1 MTSTITIDASQ
12 VPGQQ
17 AGGSAPA
24 PERRPAM
31 GGAPRLTFGGVL
43 RSERIKLSSLR
54 SIRLTLLITALVG
67 LGLSAMIA
75 LLWSGQMDGAD
86 AMMTSDPAGL
96 QTYLLI
102 VSTFTAP
109 FLALVFGVLGVFAVT
124 SEYSSGMILSTLTA
138 VPRRTPVLIA
148 KAIVT
153 AAVAAAT
160 ALVLVLGGLALA
172 VAFLPQAAE
181 QLGSTAVISGG
192 LGTVAYLVLIT
203 LLAFGIATLLRSTAG
218 GIAVIAGLTFVLPI
232 AMQVLMLTGWEWLP
246 TVSAYLP
253 ADLGGT
259 LAAGISDSALPEAV
273 TVDGEALAVD
283 SGPGYWTALAAMT
296 AWAVA
301 ALVPAAILF
310 KRRDAR

>member
-1 MTSTITIDASQ
+1 MTSTITIDASGI
-12 VPGQQ
+12 PGQETG
-17 AGGSAPA
+17 ASATRA
-24 PERRPAM
+24 AQRPAT
-31 GGAPRLTFGGVL
+31 GRALRLSFGGVL

-54 SIRLTLLITALVG
+54 SIRLTLLITVLVG

-75 LLWSGQMDGAD
+75 LLWSSQAGGVD
-86 AMMTSDPAGL
+86 AMMTTDPAGL
-96 QTYLLI
+96 QSYLLI

-138 VPRRTPVLIA
+138 VPQRTPVLVA

-153 AAVAAAT
+153 AAVAAVT
-160 ALVLVLGGLALA
+160 ALALVLGGLALA
-172 VAFLPQAAE
+172 VAFLPEAAG

-203 LLAFGIATLLRSTAG
+203 LLAFGIATMLRSTAG
-218 GIAVIAGLTFVLPI
+218 GIAVIAGVTFVLPI

-246 TVSAYLP
+246 TVAAYMP
-253 ADLGGT
+253 GDLGST
-259 LAAGISDSALPEAV
+259 LAAGITDASMPAAV
-273 TVDGEALAVD
+273 TVDGQAVAA
-283 SGPGYWTALAAMT
+283 GPDYWQALAAM
-296 AWAVA
+296 AVWAAA
-301 ALVPAAILF
+301 ALVPAALLF